1 MKPMRLPLLSAII
14 LAAVG
19 GHALAQG
26 TPPSPEQAK
35 MLEKQIR
42 DALVDAT
49 GGVVPL
55 IPRPVE
61 LKPEGDHYLVTI
73 PLAEF
78 ARVQPADAAFTAQA
92 RMLDGTRWSIDN
104 QKMPSDFKITTIMS
118 VPDDPDAKNPSPDG
132 KHNETVTYT
141 VKLGEQEGHG
151 TFDPSF
157 ATATTS
163 AGSIATIDVLREG
176 GSAAGVT
183 HMGRVAT
190 QTSMRPT
197 DATHVDLLS
206 DTTTAV
212 YATESSLPDGTAV
225 KLSAAS
231 THVIGGFNGVAH
243 DKLLPL
249 IHQAVAVTKIKTPAG
264 DKKAQAAFDAA
275 VRQLIGLSKGLLT
288 GGRIEE
294 AVSEL
299 KFDVSGHTGSL
310 AKIGFAFSGDAPQD
324 MLTTTMSFSMD
335 GLVVDELPP
344 ALASYVPTHFTIRPT
359 VSNVSLSDIT
369 KMGVDAT
376 NTPAGSSPPPPDTK
390 ALFSHGGINVG
401 FDSLGLD
408 IAGTQFAGSGKFT
421 MTGPQTA
428 NGQAEITA
436 HGLDALITK
445 AQADPMLAQGVPVI
459 IFLKGIA
466 HTTGDQAVWQI
477 TSANNKVLVNGVD
490 LTAMMA
496 AMK

>member
-1 MKPMRLPLLSAII
+1 MRLPLLSALIV
-14 LAAVG
+14 AAVG
-19 GHALAQG
+19 GQAVAQG
-26 TPPSPEQAK
+26 APPSPEQAK
-35 MLEKQIR
+35 TLEKQIH

-49 GGVVPL
+49 GGAVP
-55 IPRPVE
+55 IIARPVE
-61 LKPEGDHYLVTI
+61 LKAEGDHYLVQV

-78 ARVQPADAAFTAQA
+78 AQVEPPDAMFTAQA

-104 QKMPSDFKITTIMS
+104 QTLPSDFKITTVMS
-118 VPDDPDAKNPSPDG
+118 VLDAPDAKNPSPDG

-141 VKLGEQEGHG
+141 VKLGAQEGHG

-163 AGSIATIDVLREG
+163 SGSIATVDILRAG
-176 GSAAGVT
+176 GSAAGVA
-183 HMGRVAT
+183 HMGHIAT
-190 QTSMRPT
+190 QTSMRPI

-206 DTTTAV
+206 DTTTDV
-212 YATESSLPDGTAV
+212 YATESSLPDGTAI
-225 KLSAAS
+225 KISAGS
-231 THVIGGFNGVAH
+231 THVVGGFSGVAH

-249 IHQAVAVTKIKTPAG
+249 IHQAMAVTKLKTPPG
-264 DKKAQAAFDAA
+264 DMKAQAAFDTAL
-275 VRQLIGLSKGLLT
+275 RQLIGLSKGLLT

-294 AVSEL
+294 AGNDL

-310 AKIGFAFSGDAPQD
+310 SKIAFAFSGDAPQE
-324 MLTTTMSFSMD
+324 MLTTSMSFSLD
-335 GLVVDELPP
+335 GLVIDELPP
-344 ALASYVPTHFTIRPT
+344 ALASYVPTHLSIRPT
-359 VSNVSLSDIT
+359 VSNISLSDIT

-376 NTPAGSSPPPPDTK
+376 NAPAGPPPPPPDTK
-390 ALFSHGGINVG
+390 ALFSHGGINFG

-421 MTGPQTA
+421 MTAQDTV

-466 HTTGDQAVWQI
+466 HTTGDLAVWQI
-477 TSANNKVLVNGVD
+477 TSANKKVLVNGVD
-490 LTAMMA
+490 LSAMMR